1 MLVAKRVSDNAEVIA
16 SEVDRGPEFRCPDPV
31 CNQVVFIRKGRKRI
45 HHFAH
50 RPDASC
56 AYGRGETQAHL
67 LAKLFL
73 RNEFRRR
80 GFQADVERVVLSS
93 ESDRRADVLV
103 SKPNTDRR
111 MAIEVQH
118 SNLSVLDIERRTK
131 AYMAAGV
138 PVIWIG
144 LMNWGLLG
152 IGDRS
157 LNGYYVMN
165 YRSRDWEKWAHNYN
179 GGHLWLLDVNVSG
192 GEMWRASFQGG
203 ATILEG
209 PFGIQ
214 SLHIKFF
221 KRMRSLHG
229 RIIPVAYG
237 AWLLA
242 PKEDKPPSLP
252 IPKFSMPR
260 PQPALPPLWWQTKRL
275 RGGRDYEGMHAANL
289 ADHRPFLA
297 GMADRFHCPC

>member
-1 MLVAKRVSDNAEVIA
+1 MLVAKRVSDNAEVVA
-16 SEVDRGPEFRCPDPV
+16 TEVDRGPEYRCPDPE
-31 CNQVVFIRKGRKRI
+31 CNQVIFIRKGRKRI

-50 RPDASC
+50 QRDAAC

-67 LAKLFL
+67 SAKLLL
-73 RNEFRRR
+73 RDEFRRR
-80 GFQADVERVVLSS
+80 GYQADVERVVLSD

-144 LMNWGLLG
+144 LINWSLLE

-157 LNGYYVMN
+157 LNGYYVTN
-165 YRSRDWEKWAHNYN
+165 YRSRDWEKWAHDYN
-179 GGHLWLLDVNVSG
+179 GNHLWLLDVNVSG
-192 GEMWRASFQGG
+192 GRMWRAWWSGSS
-203 ATILEG
+203 TILEG
-209 PFGIQ
+209 PFELQ
-214 SLHIKFF
+214 SLHVKFY
-221 KRMRSLHG
+221 RRTQTLHG
-229 RIIPVAYG
+229 RKIPVAYG

-242 PKEDKPPSLP
+242 PNEDKPPSLP
-252 IPKFSMPR
+252 IPKGSMVP
-260 PQPALPPLWWQTKRL
+260 PPALPPLWRPQVWWRTKRS
-275 RGGRDYEGMHAANL
+275 RGGPRL
-289 ADHRPFLA
+289 
-297 GMADRFHCPC
+297 